1 MAISASARVA
11 LLTATASLLFAS
23 GVRDHYDMD
32 GSEGSDGSQHGSLQ
46 LHRERADN
54 TGQVASLI
62 QDATLSGLVKV
73 QVMIFDFDNTLSV
86 IHITNSI
93 SGITADSATEAPKWP
108 SGKMGGV
115 HAVTELG
122 QVRRIRELD
131 ELFGDG
137 SPGSFAL
144 EAFGGKDRVDK
155 LKRFLEDLKNAG
167 VKCYIATHGFVG
179 AVIRIL
185 RDLDLLKYFKEV
197 RGRIDHERASKNP
210 YDQNLGDARDDEKT
224 DIKDPKGRGTTDSD
238 KMAIVQQVVQGEG
251 IEDQDAI
258 AYVDDDYFVWTLKI
272 CHPMSGMVGLAVG
285 LKPYRFPWLTWLTP
299 GSAMYRRGIQ
309 DEDMEELLSWVHDGY
324 SRSKSKELDDQ
335 EIPAEEKPWPST
347 TTVTTVAGQ
356 KSPVRTRTPPGKLFG

>member
-93 SGITADSATEAPKWP
+93 SGITTDSSTEPPKWP
-108 SGKMGGV
+108 SYKMGGV
-115 HAVTELG
+115 HAVTQLG
-122 QVRRIRELD
+122 QVRRVRELD
-131 ELFGDG
+131 KLFGDG

-155 LKRFLEDLKNAG
+155 LKRFLEELEKAG

-197 RGRIDHERASKNP
+197 RGRIDHERASKTL
-210 YDQNLGDARDDEKT
+210 YDQNLGDARDDELT
-224 DIKDPKGRGTTDSD
+224 EINDPKGRGTTDAD
-238 KMAIVQQVVQGEG
+238 KMAIVQKVIQQEG
-251 IEDQDAI
+251 IEDQDKDAI
-258 AYVDDDYFVWTLKI
+258 AYVDDDYFLWTAKI

-285 LKPYRFPWLTWLTP
+285 LKMYRFPWLTP
-299 GSAMYRRGIQ
+299 HSAMYRRGIQ

-324 SRSKSKELDDQ
+324 SRSKSKKLDDE
-335 EIPAEEKPWPST
+335 EIPAVEKEWPST

-356 KSPVRTRTPPGKLFG
+356 KPQGRKRTPPGKLSW